1 MKKLLLFVVTLLF
14 SVSLFAAE
22 YGIYTKSSPIRY
34 VVTSGDVKGY
44 ATTDMKAKVVK
55 SFSAGDRIYV
65 NSDKRTMVDGM
76 PWIQVSG
83 EEIYVF
89 ARYLTME
96 SNPNY
101 VYKAPQRAKKS
112 QFHFGFYDLPKW
124 LGWTLLLTWLI
135 MALAGTLLSV
145 NMNELLR
152 HRYRPLNKVEK
163 FLCSIFYFP
172 LFIGWR
178 VFPGWVHNG
187 SKARKT
193 ADYKEFKRKYNRKEQ
208 KNHLAEFCE
217 AGVPVS
223 TLKENYGNG
232 MRKILFYNKE
242 PYICFLKFAM
252 IVILAFFA
260 TILLFLILG
269 GLIWLFCWIARV
281 AMVGLFWILVVALGL
296 GALAGVFVAIF
307 SDELG
312 CFGKILALAGG
323 LLAGFLSLAMV
334 RFGEDVADWGLAVVE
349 WGNYVFSVFNIGQV
363 GLYLVSQYWLTA
375 LILAVTPLLLFL
387 ACAVVFFIFAESMIA
402 YENIRLKKYNVT
414 HPCPVCQ
421 HPSEPA
427 TYLSHGYEL
436 PVPLRPSVW
445 GLFHIT
451 HPATGEKMP
460 TLFLNGKDKLERKC
474 NHCDRVIGAEIGT
487 EKHIAV
493 AGVKNSGKTVLL
505 YRMVAE
511 ILRLKYGRFTD
522 EMDSS
527 GESLKSHV
535 DTIMNGEKMSV
546 DSDKT
551 NLERKRSIQLLVQH
565 SGSSLPYR
573 LFLDDVAG
581 EMFTYENAE
590 DQAASF
596 LRNTDTLILLIDP
609 FVLNYKDLE
618 LSASMDKWYKRQDP
632 KLLSQEFEF
641 LEAVET
647 LNGLIKKQKT
657 AKEISQMKL
666 MVTFVKA
673 DTGYL
678 AGVDS
683 SKEANLREFAV
694 DGLGLSTEIQKL
706 EQLFGEKNTS
716 YHAVSAWESVKV
728 SGFDNFLNDSFE
740 KTGIEV
746 RKIIPVAE
754 GSSKKSHKT
763 GAQLLEDARFKKF
776 DKNSFGVFASNHY
789 SAIMSAWAVGLF
801 ALTTVLI
808 TTGISIS
815 NSISK
820 KNYAKAMA
828 SVTSMMK
835 QPCNYEPTIKYID
848 NQLNTMSFSDEG
860 RKALAKKRTE
870 ISTERQNK
878 VDDAMSV
885 LYTNLVPKSGM
896 SNAEISAKY
905 GALDTLRGL
914 KEKLDELE
922 KLVPD
927 DQEYLGYKKRFEDLL
942 KKYRITL

>member
-101 VYKAPQRAKKS
+101 VYKAPQQAKKS

-193 ADYKEFKRKYNRKEQ
+193 ADYKEFKRKYNRKER

-402 YENIRLKKYNVT
+402 YENIRLKKYNVS

-421 HPSEPA
+421 EPSEPA

-460 TLFLNGKDKLERKC
+460 TLFMNGKDRLERRCK
-474 NHCDRVIGAEIGT
+474 HCDRVIGAEIGT

-493 AGVKNSGKTVLL
+493 AGVANSGKTVLL
-505 YRMVAE
+505 DRMMAE
-511 ILRLKYGRFTD
+511 ILRLKYGCFTD
-522 EMDSS
+522 DLGEHAASITSVLDSI
-527 GESLKSHV
+527 K
-535 DTIMNGEKMSV
+535 NGEKMSFKA
-546 DSDKT
+546 DKT
-551 NLERKRSIQLLVQH
+551 EEGRRRSIQFLVEH

-581 EMFTYENAE
+581 EMFTYDGVKSA
-590 DQAASF
+590 DAAF
-596 LRNTDTLILLIDP
+596 MKNTDTLILLIDP
-609 FVLNYKDLE
+609 FTLRHDDLV
-618 LSASMDKWYKRQDP
+618 
-632 KLLSQEFEF
+632 LSQRMDNWYGLQDKKA
-641 LEAVET
+641 LEATFNFIEAVQV
-647 LNGLIKKQKT
+647 LANLVKDHRNS
-657 AKEISQMKL
+657 KEIAKMKL
-666 MVTFVKA
+666 MVSFVKTDA
-673 DTGYL
+673 GYL
-678 AGVDS
+678 KGVDTAV
-683 SKEANLREFAV
+683 EENLRQFAIV
-694 DGLGLSTEIQKL
+694 DFGLSAAITSL
-706 EQLFGEKNTS
+706 ENLFGNNIS
-716 YHAVSAWESVKV
+716 YHAISAWESVKV
-728 SGFDNFLNDSFE
+728 SGFDNFLNDCFE

-746 RKIIPVAE
+746 KKITPVAE
-754 GSSKKSHKT
+754 SSSKKSHKT